1 MNRDQDLNRRR
12 WKISYSYDCTCDP
25 RCWYEKDGRHSQTTF
40 LNNGEQAQGAEA
52 AAEITA
58 RAFKHV
64 NIADAKVWQES
75 PEERDTRMKSMRKA
89 EADERRGIH
98 WNMGGAN

>member
-1 MNRDQDLNRRR
+1 MSRDQVLASRR

-25 RCWYEKDGRHSQTTF
+25 RCYWAKGGRHSQTTF
-40 LNNGEQAQGAEA
+40 LNKGEQELGAEA

-58 RAFKHV
+58 RAYRHV
-64 NIADAKVWQES
+64 NVADVEVWQES
-75 PEERDTRMKSMRKA
+75 PEERDTRLKWMRKA